1 MNKPHI
7 LITFLTAAACVGFAG
22 SAPAQPPYP
31 EMAPLNAY
39 LMPDRAAEIA
49 LARSAAPPSVAADA
63 EILVLGPQGY
73 VTAVP
78 GRNGF
83 TCLVERA
90 WFSGFKDD
98 GFWNPRLRG
107 PDCYN
112 RQAARSVLPTY
123 LERTKWALAGA
134 SQSDILARTEAA
146 MASGKIRA
154 PEIGSMNFMLSK
166 GGYLGD
172 RAHGPWHPH
181 LMFYMPPMPIS
192 DWGADLPGTRVFG
205 ADAGV
210 DPYTM
215 FFVTVA
221 AWSDGSP
228 DGR

>member
-1 MNKPHI
+1 MTTPRM
-7 LITFLTAAACVGFAG
+7 LMTFLAAAVATGFAG
-22 SAPAQPPYP
+22 PARAQQTYP
-31 EMAPLNAY
+31 VMAPLNAY

-73 VTAVP
+73 ETAVP
-78 GRNGF
+78 GKNGF

-90 WFSGFKDD
+90 WFSGLKDD

-123 LERTKWALAGA
+123 LLRTKWVLAGA
-134 SQSDILARTEAA
+134 SQSEILARTHAA
-146 MASGKIRA
+146 MAAGQIHA

-181 LMFYMPPMPIS
+181 MMFYMPPMPIS
-192 DWGADLPGTRVFG
+192 DWGADLPGTRVYG

-221 AWSDGSP
+221 NWSDGSP
-228 DGR
+228 DG